1 MPLSLLAGHAWK
13 VPILEEGCPPHRVE
27 PVRAATHHN
36 SHLQEVIASVL
47 PGLKKSHAIHN
58 SIHAGNSVKGPLPAR
73 SLCALPLLH
82 VAGYSGVLLAAL
94 RPPAGHRPSVSPAG
108 VERMAR
114 LDRPGVVPLPA
125 SRAAVAAPAARR
137 RILHT
142 RRHDQAERARCRGLV
157 RAACEGRLW
166 PQQVHQTDLKACR
179 RRAVVARAR
188 DRCRGAECSG
198 EPAATRATKW

>member
-1 MPLSLLAGHAWK
+1 M
-13 VPILEEGCPPHRVE
+13 
-27 PVRAATHHN
+27 
-36 SHLQEVIASVL
+36 
-47 PGLKKSHAIHN
+47 
-58 SIHAGNSVKGPLPAR
+58 R

-108 VERMAR
+108 VERTAR
-114 LDRPGVVPLPA
+114 LDRPGVAPLPA
-125 SRAAVAAPAARR
+125 SRAAVAAPAARP

-142 RRHDQAERARCRGLV
+142 RRHGLAERAQCRVMV

-166 PQQVHQTDLKACR
+166 PQQVDQTDLKACR

-198 EPAATRATKW
+198 DPEATWIVKRWSMTTLSRAVLWWGCAHACVK